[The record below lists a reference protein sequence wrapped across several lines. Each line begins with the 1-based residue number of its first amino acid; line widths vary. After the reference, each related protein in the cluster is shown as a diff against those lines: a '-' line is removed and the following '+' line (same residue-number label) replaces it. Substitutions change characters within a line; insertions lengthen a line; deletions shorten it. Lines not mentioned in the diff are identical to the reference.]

1 MAQLERRGPDED
13 AHVAAF
19 EAESLSCGPVPERV
33 LISTMGNT
41 LVFLEGAEGL
51 EWGVPVEGG
60 MGALGVVEGD
70 PAFDGERSGPGF
82 AKGPGVEAFLVQGA
96 MGAFDLAGLLG
107 GPHGDE
113 LVADAAAI
121 EGLLDRSGP

>member
-1 MAQLERRGPDED
+1 MAQLERRGPDEGGD
-13 AHVAAF
+13 VAAF
-19 EAESLSCGPVPERV
+19 EAERLSCGPVPEGV

-60 MGALGVVEGD
+60 MGALEVVEGD
-70 PAFDGERSGPGF
+70 PPFDGERSGPGF
-82 AKGPGVEAFLVQGA
+82 AKGPGVEAFLVEGA

-107 GPHGDE
+107 GPHRDE
-113 LVADAAAI
+113 LVADAEAS

>member
-1 MAQLERRGPDED
+1 MAQLERRGPDEGGD
-13 AHVAAF
+13 VAAF
-19 EAESLSCGPVPERV
+19 EAERLSCGPVPEGV

-51 EWGVPVEGG
+51 EWGVLVEGG

-82 AKGPGVEAFLVQGA
+82 AKGPGVEAFLV
-96 MGAFDLAGLLG
+96 
-107 GPHGDE
+107 
-113 LVADAAAI
+113 
-121 EGLLDRSGP
+121 EGSM